1 MMAQL
6 RDMEHRET
14 VDELNHKIS
23 QLEAEVGESTV
34 S

>member
-1 MMAQL
+1 MMSQL

-14 VDELNHKIS
+14 VDELNQKIS
-23 QLEAEVGESTV
+23 QLEAEVGEATV